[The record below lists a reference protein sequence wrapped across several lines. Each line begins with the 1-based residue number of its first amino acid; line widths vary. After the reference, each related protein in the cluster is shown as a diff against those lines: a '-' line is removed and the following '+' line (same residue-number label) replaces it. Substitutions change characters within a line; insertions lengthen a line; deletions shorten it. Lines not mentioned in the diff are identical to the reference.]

1 MKSGSAD
8 EFASDACRDFA
19 QFVDDLLREKGSG
32 DPSSASK
39 RILFLIDEASR
50 ALDGLRASVAG
61 NASPADGA
69 VASADKAAP
78 EGDASF
84 GSAFHGKGILETIQL
99 ILARAIG
106 QPERLAEHY
115 AAFAGEA
122 LKIFNNTSDLR
133 PDPGDRRFKDGLWND
148 STLHRILV
156 QLYLAWRYSMQGWLA
171 EQSLD
176 ERDRKRI
183 GFIFEQIIAALAPSN
198 LPLNPAALKRAR
210 DTDGESVVNGV
221 RNWLGDLIANRG
233 MPRQVRPD
241 AYAVGRDLGTTPGA
255 VIFRNAQLE
264 LIQYQPQTELVH
276 RRPVLLIPP
285 QINKY
290 YVFDLRPKNSMIG
303 HLIKNGV
310 QMFTLSWRN
319 PSAAESQWDLDTYV
333 AATLDAI
340 EVIRATTKSRK
351 VGLISGCAG
360 GLTAMAVLGYLA
372 EIGEQRVSSHS
383 LLVTS
388 LFANNGSALELFAT
402 PTLLEQVR
410 RYTDTV
416 GIMDGTA
423 LAKVFAWLR
432 PEDLVW
438 RYWVNNYLMGRNPPA
453 LDVLYWDND
462 STRLPGALNSDFID
476 MYAKDVFR
484 APGRLKVLGR
494 PIDFRKTRVDTYFV
508 GGRDDYLMPWEGCY
522 EAYRMFRGRHQFVLS
537 TSGHVQSL
545 LRPPRLPNVSYFT
558 NDTQPESPAEW
569 FASATEHEGTWWSH
583 WHRWLA
589 AVSGAT
595 KAAPKRLGSGEFP
608 PLTEAPGTY
617 VHTP

>member
-1 MKSGSAD
+1 MKSGRAD
-8 EFASDACRDFA
+8 EIASDVCRDFA
-19 QFVDDLLREKGSG
+19 QFVDDMLREKNSG
-32 DPSSASK
+32 GPSNASK
-39 RILFLIDEASR
+39 RVLFLIDEATR
-50 ALDGLRASVAG
+50 LLDGLRASISG
-61 NASPADGA
+61 D
-69 VASADKAAP
+69 ASATDDAAP
-78 EGDASF
+78 EDAAP
-84 GSAFHGKGILETIQL
+84 GEDGARPKSAIHGKGILETIQL

-106 QPERLAEHY
+106 RPEHLAEHY
-115 AAFAGEA
+115 AAFAEEA

-133 PDPGDRRFKDGLWND
+133 PDPGDHRFRDGLWAQ
-148 STLHRILV
+148 SALHRTLV
-156 QLYLAWRYSMQGWLA
+156 QLYLAWRKTMRSWLSNQTI
-171 EQSLD
+171 E
-176 ERDRKRI
+176 ERDRQRI
-183 GFIFEQIIAALAPSN
+183 GFIFEQIIAAIAPSN

-210 DTDGESVVNGV
+210 DTDGESAVNGV
-221 RNWLGDLIANRG
+221 RNWLGDLITNRG

-255 VIFRNAQLE
+255 VIFRNEQLE
-264 LIQYQPQTELVH
+264 LIQYQPQTALVH
-276 RRPVLLIPP
+276 RRPVLLVPP

-303 HLIKNGV
+303 HLIQSGV

-319 PSAAESQWDLDTYV
+319 PTETEAHWDLDTYV
-333 AATLDAI
+333 AATLQAI
-340 EVIRATTKSRK
+340 EVIRAVTKSRK

-372 EIGEQRVSSHS
+372 EIGDRRVSNHS

-388 LFANNGSALELFAT
+388 LFANDGSALELFVT
-402 PTLLEQVR
+402 PALLEQVR
-410 RYTDTV
+410 RYTGAV
-416 GIMDGTA
+416 GIMDGA
-423 LAKVFAWLR
+423 ELAKIFAWLR
-432 PEDLVW
+432 PDDLVW

-508 GGRDDYLMPWEGCY
+508 GGKDDYLMPWEGCY

-558 NDTQPESPAEW
+558 NATQPDSPAEW
-569 FASATEHEGTWWSH
+569 FASATEHDGTWWSH
-583 WHRWLA
+583 WHHWLA
-589 AVSGAT
+589 TVSGA
-595 KAAPKRLGSGEFP
+595 PKRAPALLGSTEFP
-608 PLTEAPGTY
+608 PLMDAPGSY
-617 VHTP
+617 VHSA